1 MVEVLQL
8 TGILIFSDKK
18 TCLLFEKKIPL
29 VAKLVGPH
37 IFQANTNALRIL
49 FVNHTTGVE
58 FFTIKSGERTLE
70 EFISNKS
77 VMRRA
82 FNTWHLFKVLESNI
96 YVARGEKTPKVV
108 VRNWT
113 RNHTGDKA

>member
-1 MVEVLQL
+1 M
-8 TGILIFSDKK
+8 IFFSDLSDKK
-18 TCLLFEKKIPL
+18 VDLI
-29 VAKLVGPH
+29 VKLVGCK
-37 IFQANTNALRIL
+37 IYQANVNALRVL
-49 FVNHTTGVE
+49 FVNFRTGVE

-70 EFISNKS
+70 EFIGNKS

-82 FNTWHLFKVLESNI
+82 FNTWYLFKVVESNI